1 MTEEKAV
8 LASLKKT
15 GIFEAK
21 AFNSAIWLVASQSY
35 MFSMNT
41 KMI

>member
-1 MTEEKAV
+1 MTEDNAL
-8 LASLKKT
+8 LASFKKT

-21 AFNSAIWLVASQSY
+21 KFNSAIWLVASQSY
-35 MFSMNT
+35 MFSMNI